1 MKGLDGVATEIKEM
15 KEIAKTAT
23 EDSFFQGM
31 KDCIP
36 TLLGYISIGFA
47 FGVVGIASKLSILE
61 IFLLSALVYAG
72 SAQFIFAGLYVAG
85 APMSVIIITTFIVN
99 LRHFLMSLTVAPYFT
114 RYSALRNV
122 GFGSLLTDETFGVA
136 VTKMGRE
143 KQLGGRWMDG
153 LNLTAYL
160 TWIAAC
166 VLGGLVGNWIPNPN
180 RWGLDYA
187 LVAMFIA
194 LLVLNLANASRGK
207 LMHYLKLIGCVFGA
221 MYILSYFMPSHLA
234 VLLSTV
240 IVATIG
246 VITEK

>member
-1 MKGLDGVATEIKEM
+1 MVCVATEAKEL
-15 KEIAKTAT
+15 KESNQTLT
-23 EDSFFQGM
+23 EDSFLQGI

-85 APMSVIIITTFIVN
+85 APMSIIIITTFIVN
-99 LRHFLMSLTVAPYFT
+99 LRHFLMSLTVAPHFT

-136 VTKMGRE
+136 ITKLGRE
-143 KQLGGRWMDG
+143 HHLGGRWMDG
-153 LNLTAYL
+153 LNLTAYF

-166 VLGGLVGNWIPNPN
+166 VVGGLVGNWIQNPD

-194 LLVLNLANASRGK
+194 LLVLNLENTGKEK
-207 LMHYLKLIGCVFGA
+207 LMHYLKLVGYVFGIL
-221 MYILSYFMPSHLA
+221 YILSYFMPGHLA
-234 VLLSTV
+234 VLLSTI